1 MGPPARGPGTMS
13 SFRPGKAA
21 ARPLLPSQPARARRT
36 HYPNEFQLDQ
46 LPSRPHLPA
55 PLFPL
60 PGPSPRQGPGTTAG
74 RCLNE
79 FSCCESPSMGKRGP
93 GPPQGTVYIQR
104 RSPRGPLFPCHLQS
118 TQRWR
123 RGARG
128 GPLCRPSSQHSS
140 QAGRGEEPAQ
150 NQPSVPTCHTM
161 LLPLVCIL
169 QLTAGAPVGKELHQM
184 PASILQALS
193 SRGTLVL
200 EAALKS
206 ALVALEGALAEHER
220 QLRECGECAPC
231 LFGDCGNRSGE
242 CAPPEA
248 PLAPLPSCQ
257 AVLEAQ
263 ATPEQAE
270 RNWALSKAC
279 APYQRLCPADDLSP
293 DACVRLMAR
302 RCQLRLQECRLESNM
317 DDMNNLSDQPVP
329 GTCGRGVVAPNATA
343 TKGKIVGGSVAPRGA
358 WPWLVSVR
366 LGGELMC
373 GGVLVG
379 DTWVLTAAHCFAG
392 NGNELAWTVVVGDY
406 DLAKWDEGEQV
417 LPVNRIITHPKFN
430 PKTFHSD
437 VALLE
442 LGRPVAPSAWLSP
455 VCLPD
460 GPEEPGPGT
469 PCYIAG
475 WGSLYQEGPSAK
487 VVMEARVPVLSQDAC
502 RSALGKE
509 LLTNAMFCAGY
520 LAGGID
526 SCQGDSGGPLTC
538 QESGS
543 QQSVL
548 YGITSW
554 GDGCGEQGKPGVYTR
569 VTAFADW
576 IRRQMDKSP
585 ESREPTCFELLAASQ
600 LPAERQHAELAHLCS
615 FYAQSCAPPQGR
627 AACARV
633 AEETCRMKR
642 RRCELRAYAQTLLDF
657 LRRAEEFFRNQVDFA
672 FFTHTL
678 PRFMEQ
684 LYGHL
689 FPARV
694 RRATAGLGA
703 EGQASPEEVLSAPSR
718 TQPPP
723 FLALFQAVGP
733 ALEDWVGE
741 LSAMAGGDTA
751 PPTPALAAGQL
762 RGEEQLFLQQAEGA
776 VEALKGHGWA
786 FLQQLRSQLGAQGAG
801 PPPGAASPLN
811 RSAAVGDPSLRARR
825 ELGGALPSNE
835 GPGDHR
841 GCPGLQEAALQ
852 VRAVQ
857 ELYRW
862 VLRVPEGDLVM
873 TFQEILVDLGSKNTK
888 GLYRARV
895 RATVGGKATAF
906 PALVGLESDSLYRS
920 MPGLIA
926 LALAALQT

>member
-1 MGPPARGPGTMS
+1 
-13 SFRPGKAA
+13 
-21 ARPLLPSQPARARRT
+21 
-36 HYPNEFQLDQ
+36 
-46 LPSRPHLPA
+46 
-55 PLFPL
+55 
-60 PGPSPRQGPGTTAG
+60 
-74 RCLNE
+74 
-79 FSCCESPSMGKRGP
+79 
-93 GPPQGTVYIQR
+93 
-104 RSPRGPLFPCHLQS
+104 
-118 TQRWR
+118 
-123 RGARG
+123 
-128 GPLCRPSSQHSS
+128 
-140 QAGRGEEPAQ
+140 
-150 NQPSVPTCHTM
+150 M
-161 LLPLVCIL
+161 LLPLLCLL
-169 QLTAGAPVGKELHQM
+169 QLAAGAPVGQELHQM
-184 PASILQALS
+184 PASVLQALS

-220 QLRECGECAPC
+220 RLRECGECASC

-293 DACVRLMAR
+293 DACVRLMAGH
-302 RCQLRLQECRLESNM
+302 CQLRLQECRLERDM
-317 DDMNNLSDQPVP
+317 DATNGLSDQPAP
-329 GTCGRGVVAPNATA
+329 GTCGQGGVAPNATA
-343 TKGKIVGGSVAPRGA
+343 AKGKIVGGSVAPRGA

-392 NGNELAWTVVVGDY
+392 NRNELAWMVVVGDY

-442 LGRPVAPSAWLSP
+442 LARPVAPSARLSP

-475 WGSLYQEGPSAK
+475 WGSLYQEGPSAE

-600 LPAERQHAELAHLCS
+600 LPGERQRAELARLCS
-615 FYAQSCAPPQGR
+615 FYAQSCAPPQGQ

-642 RRCELRAYAQTLLDF
+642 RRCGLCPHPGTNPLPPE
-657 LRRAEEFFRNQVDFA
+657 VDFA

-694 RRATAGLGA
+694 RRATAGLHL
-703 EGQASPEEVLSAPSR
+703 PAPHPAPRHR

-733 ALEDWVGE
+733 ALEDWVRE
-741 LSAMAGGDTA
+741 LSAMAGGDMA
-751 PPTPALAAGQL
+751 SPAPALAAGKL
-762 RGEEQLFLQQAEGA
+762 RGEEQLFQQQAEGA
-776 VEALKGHGWA
+776 AEALKGHGWA
-786 FLQQLRSQLGAQGAG
+786 FLQRLRAE
-801 PPPGAASPLN
+801 PGAASPLN
-811 RSAAVGDPSLRARR
+811 RKCLRRGEVGACLGRLALRLSTSRGISVSALTAPPP
-825 ELGGALPSNE
+825 LGA
-835 GPGDHR
+835 

-852 VRAVQ
+852 VRAVR

-862 VLRVPEGDLVM
+862 VLQVPARDLAM
-873 TFQEILVDLGSKNTK
+873 TFQEILVDLGSKNAK

>member
-1 MGPPARGPGTMS
+1 
-13 SFRPGKAA
+13 
-21 ARPLLPSQPARARRT
+21 
-36 HYPNEFQLDQ
+36 
-46 LPSRPHLPA
+46 
-55 PLFPL
+55 
-60 PGPSPRQGPGTTAG
+60 
-74 RCLNE
+74 
-79 FSCCESPSMGKRGP
+79 
-93 GPPQGTVYIQR
+93 
-104 RSPRGPLFPCHLQS
+104 
-118 TQRWR
+118 
-123 RGARG
+123 
-128 GPLCRPSSQHSS
+128 
-140 QAGRGEEPAQ
+140 
-150 NQPSVPTCHTM
+150 M

-169 QLTAGAPVGKELHQM
+169 QLTAGAPVGKEFHQM

-242 CAPPEA
+242 CAPPVA

-293 DACVRLMAR
+293 DACVQLMAR
-302 RCQLRLQECRLESNM
+302 RCQLRLQECR
-317 DDMNNLSDQPVP
+317 
-329 GTCGRGVVAPNATA
+329 TCGRGVVAPNATA

-379 DTWVLTAAHCFAG
+379 DTWVLTAAHCFPG

-417 LPVNRIITHPKFN
+417 LPVNRIITHPK
-430 PKTFHSD
+430 
-437 VALLE
+437 
-442 LGRPVAPSAWLSP
+442 
-455 VCLPD
+455 
-460 GPEEPGPGT
+460 
-469 PCYIAG
+469 
-475 WGSLYQEGPSAK
+475 
-487 VVMEARVPVLSQDAC
+487 
-502 RSALGKE
+502 
-509 LLTNAMFCAGY
+509 
-520 LAGGID
+520 
-526 SCQGDSGGPLTC
+526 GDSGGPLTC

-576 IRRQMDKSP
+576 IRRQMDRPGQSSLNLRAMSWIIAGVGRGMGIAWLGPAPSPLPSPESP

-600 LPAERQHAELAHLCS
+600 LPGERQHAELAHLCS

-627 AACARV
+627 AAPARV

-694 RRATAGLGA
+694 RRATAGHTRDPCPLDLLPL
-703 EGQASPEEVLSAPSR
+703 Q
-718 TQPPP
+718 
-723 FLALFQAVGP
+723 
-733 ALEDWVGE
+733 
-741 LSAMAGGDTA
+741 AMA
-751 PPTPALAAGQL
+751 
-762 RGEEQLFLQQAEGA
+762 
-776 VEALKGHGWA
+776 
-786 FLQQLRSQLGAQGAG
+786 
-801 PPPGAASPLN
+801 
-811 RSAAVGDPSLRARR
+811 
-825 ELGGALPSNE
+825 
-835 GPGDHR
+835 

>member
-1 MGPPARGPGTMS
+1 
-13 SFRPGKAA
+13 
-21 ARPLLPSQPARARRT
+21 
-36 HYPNEFQLDQ
+36 
-46 LPSRPHLPA
+46 
-55 PLFPL
+55 
-60 PGPSPRQGPGTTAG
+60 
-74 RCLNE
+74 
-79 FSCCESPSMGKRGP
+79 
-93 GPPQGTVYIQR
+93 
-104 RSPRGPLFPCHLQS
+104 
-118 TQRWR
+118 
-123 RGARG
+123 
-128 GPLCRPSSQHSS
+128 
-140 QAGRGEEPAQ
+140 
-150 NQPSVPTCHTM
+150 M
-161 LLPLVCIL
+161 LLPLLCLL
-169 QLTAGAPVGKELHQM
+169 QLTAGAPLGKELHQM
-184 PASILQALS
+184 PASVLQAGPEVMHSLYASRGEREPETRAVLAVRAVGAQCVQGGEVGEPSSPIPLLAHGPVTLS

-206 ALVALEGALAEHER
+206 ALVALQGALAEHEQR
-220 QLRECGECAPC
+220 LRECGGCAPC
-231 LFGDCGNRSGE
+231 LSGDCGNRSGE
-242 CAPPEA
+242 CA
-248 PLAPLPSCQ
+248 
-257 AVLEAQ
+257 
-263 ATPEQAE
+263 
-270 RNWALSKAC
+270 
-279 APYQRLCPADDLSP
+279 
-293 DACVRLMAR
+293 
-302 RCQLRLQECRLESNM
+302 RLESDM
-317 DDMNNLSDQPVP
+317 DDMNVLSDQPAP
-329 GTCGRGVVAPNATA
+329 GTCGQGVVAPNATA
-343 TKGKIVGGSVAPRGA
+343 AKGKIVGGSVAPRGA

-392 NGNELAWTVVVGDY
+392 NRNELAWTVVVGDY

-430 PKTFHSD
+430 PKSFHSD
-437 VALLE
+437 VLLE
-442 LGRPVAPSAWLSP
+442 LARPVAPSARLSP

-475 WGSLYQEGPSAK
+475 WGSLYQEGPSAE
-487 VVMEARVPVLSQDAC
+487 VVMEAPVPVLSQDAC

-509 LLTNAMFCAGY
+509 LLTSTMFCAGY

-585 ESREPTCFELLAASQ
+585 ESREPTCFELLATSQ
-600 LPAERQHAELAHLCS
+600 LPGERQHAEFAHLCS
-615 FYAQSCAPPQGR
+615 FYAQSCAPPQGQ

-642 RRCELRAYAQTLLDF
+642 RRCELRSYTQMLLDF
-657 LRRAEEFFRNQVDFA
+657 LRQAEEFFRNQVDFT

-689 FPARV
+689 FPIRA
-694 RRATAGLGA
+694 RRATAGQGA
-703 EGQASPEEVLSAPSR
+703 EGQASPEELPSVPDR
-718 TQPPP
+718 TQSPP

-733 ALEDWVGE
+733 TLEDWVGE
-741 LSAMAGGDTA
+741 LSAMAGGDM
-751 PPTPALAAGQL
+751 PPPALALAAGQL
-762 RGEEQLFLQQAEGA
+762 HGEEQLFLQQAEGA

-786 FLQQLRSQLGAQGAG
+786 FLQRLRAELGARGAG
-801 PPPGAASPLN
+801 PEPGAASPLN
-811 RSAAVGDPSLRARR
+811 RPVGAGDPSLRARR
-825 ELGGALPSNE
+825 ELGGAHPSDE
-835 GPGDHR
+835 GPGHRR

-852 VRAVQ
+852 VRAVR

-862 VLRVPEGDLVM
+862 VLQVPERDLAM
-873 TFQEILVDLGSKNTK
+873 TFQEILVDLGSKNAK

-895 RATVGGKATAF
+895 RATVGGKATVF

>member
-1 MGPPARGPGTMS
+1 
-13 SFRPGKAA
+13 
-21 ARPLLPSQPARARRT
+21 
-36 HYPNEFQLDQ
+36 
-46 LPSRPHLPA
+46 
-55 PLFPL
+55 
-60 PGPSPRQGPGTTAG
+60 
-74 RCLNE
+74 
-79 FSCCESPSMGKRGP
+79 
-93 GPPQGTVYIQR
+93 
-104 RSPRGPLFPCHLQS
+104 
-118 TQRWR
+118 
-123 RGARG
+123 
-128 GPLCRPSSQHSS
+128 
-140 QAGRGEEPAQ
+140 
-150 NQPSVPTCHTM
+150 M
-161 LLPLVCIL
+161 LLPLLCLL
-169 QLTAGAPVGKELHQM
+169 QLTAGAPLGKELHQM
-184 PASILQALS
+184 PASVLQAGPEVTHPLYASRGERETETRAVLVVRAVGARRVRGGEVGEPSSPILPLARGPHTLS

-206 ALVALEGALAEHER
+206 ALVALQGVLAEHEQR
-220 QLRECGECAPC
+220 LRECGECAPC
-231 LFGDCGNRSGE
+231 LSGDCGNRSRE
-242 CAPPEA
+242 CA
-248 PLAPLPSCQ
+248 
-257 AVLEAQ
+257 
-263 ATPEQAE
+263 
-270 RNWALSKAC
+270 
-279 APYQRLCPADDLSP
+279 
-293 DACVRLMAR
+293 
-302 RCQLRLQECRLESNM
+302 RLESDM
-317 DDMNNLSDQPVP
+317 DDMNVLSDQPAP
-329 GTCGRGVVAPNATA
+329 GTCGQGVVAPNATA
-343 TKGKIVGGSVAPRGA
+343 AKGKIVGGSVAPRGA

-392 NGNELAWTVVVGDY
+392 NRNELAWTVVVGDY

-442 LGRPVAPSAWLSP
+442 LARPVAPSARLSP
-455 VCLPD
+455 VCLPE

-475 WGSLYQEGPSAK
+475 WGSLYQEGPSAE

-509 LLTNAMFCAGY
+509 LLTSAMFCAGY

-600 LPAERQHAELAHLCS
+600 LPGERQHAELAHLCA
-615 FYAQSCAPPQGR
+615 FYAQSCAPPQGQ

-642 RRCELRAYAQTLLDF
+642 RRCELRSYAQMLLDF
-657 LRRAEEFFRNQVDFA
+657 LRQAEEFFRNQVDFA

-689 FPARV
+689 FPVRA
-694 RRATAGLGA
+694 RRATTGQGA
-703 EGQASPEEVLSAPSR
+703 EGQASPEELPSVPNR
-718 TQPPP
+718 TRPPP

-733 ALEDWVGE
+733 TLEDWVGE
-741 LSAMAGGDTA
+741 LNAMAGGDMA
-751 PPTPALAAGQL
+751 PPALALAAGQL
-762 RGEEQLFLQQAEGA
+762 HGEEQLFLQQAEGA
-776 VEALKGHGWA
+776 VEALKGHSWA
-786 FLQQLRSQLGAQGAG
+786 FLQRLRAELGARGAG
-801 PPPGAASPLN
+801 PEPGAASPLN
-811 RSAAVGDPSLRARR
+811 RPAAAGDRSLRARR
-825 ELGGALPSNE
+825 ELGGAHPSDE
-835 GPGDHR
+835 GPGDRR

-852 VRAVQ
+852 VHAMR

-862 VLRVPEGDLVM
+862 VLQVPERDLAM
-873 TFQEILVDLGSKNTK
+873 TFQEILVDLGSKNAK

-895 RATVGGKATAF
+895 RATVGGKATVF